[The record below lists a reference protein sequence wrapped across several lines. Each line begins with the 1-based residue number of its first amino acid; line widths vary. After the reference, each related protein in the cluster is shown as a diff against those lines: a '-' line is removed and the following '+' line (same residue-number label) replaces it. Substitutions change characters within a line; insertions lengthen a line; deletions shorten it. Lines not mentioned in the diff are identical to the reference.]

1 MNLREQLSEVNTD
14 MILWNDMDSAI
25 IGYNPSKLCAVYD
38 IDKMIDCCINNY
50 DMDYESALE
59 WIEYNILSTY
69 VGEYTPHHVYIYNYD
84 K

>member
-1 MNLREQLSEVNTD
+1 MDIREQLSEVNPD

-38 IDKMIDCCINNY
+38 IDKMIECCISNY

-59 WIEYNILSTY
+59 WIEYNILSAY
-69 VGEYTPHHVYIYNYD
+69 VGEYTPQHLYNINE
-84 K
+84 